1 MSTQRATNPN
11 KANEVCTLHLLGD
24 LRVVFNGIPHLVPKG
39 SMRLLVF
46 SALHRGHLER
56 KWAAGV
62 LWPNGSDERAIGNL
76 RSSLWRLR
84 CAGIDV
90 LETDKWSIGMTP
102 TVSIDIDVMDEWAG
116 RLSGERPLPNDL
128 AIHPDCQAALDLL
141 PGWCEDWV
149 IMPRERLRHRVLHAL
164 EAVSR
169 RLSAARRHT
178 EAVEAAMLAVRA
190 EPFRDTAQRVLIGA
204 HLAEGNWIEAQRC
217 CQTYVD
223 VLRSELGIEA
233 PSDLRDL
240 LAHPWS
246 FTTFPLDP
254 RPPALR
260 VSTPAHATNG
270 IRPVRVTRAGRAI

>member
-1 MSTQRATNPN
+1 MSTQRATDPN
-11 KANEVCTLHLLGD
+11 KTNEVCTLHLLGD

-46 SALHRGHLER
+46 SALHRGRVER

-90 LETDKWSIGMTP
+90 LDSDKWSIGMTP
-102 TVSIDIDVMDEWAG
+102 TVLIDIDVIDEWAA
-116 RLSGERPLPNDL
+116 RVSGEQPLPNDL
-128 AIHPDCQAALDLL
+128 VIHPGCEAALDLL
-141 PGWCEDWV
+141 PSWCEDWV
-149 IMPRERLRHRVLHAL
+149 IMSRERLRNRVLHAL
-164 EAVSR
+164 EALSR
-169 RLSAARRHT
+169 RLSAARRHP

-217 CQTYVD
+217 CQTYID

-233 PSDLRDL
+233 PSDLQDL
-240 LAHPWS
+240 LARPWS
-246 FTTFPLDP
+246 FTTLPGPMAEALQNS
-254 RPPALR
+254 PPAR
-260 VSTPAHATNG
+260 ATNG
-270 IRPVRVTRAGRAI
+270 IRPIRVARA